1 MLSLKTRG
9 SIPLE
14 VVTNMWVELHYIDE
28 ETAFS
33 ILVDLSDKTLL
44 TFVKKTLGKSPYSC
58 ESLFGDCIK
67 ELDGF
72 FMSLSEEMSESD
84 WFDMELPKTQVSIL
98 NFSSDKYTLPPF
110 VGKMSSLRELVVINS
125 SFLFPAFLH
134 GLPFSTNL
142 AKLRRL
148 EKVHFPEVLSSTV
161 PLRNLQ
167 KMHLILCKINNSFD
181 QTVFQTTH
189 IFPSLFDL
197 TIDHYDDLEKIPSTI
212 CGMSA
217 LNSVTITNCPRILEL
232 P

>member
-67 ELDGF
+67 ELGGF

-84 WFDMELPKTQVSIL
+84 WFDMELPKTQVLIL

-110 VGKMSSLRELVVINS
+110 VGKMSSLRELVVIN
-125 SFLFPAFLH
+125 
-134 GLPFSTNL
+134 N
-142 AKLRRL
+142 
-148 EKVHFPEVLSSTV
+148 
-161 PLRNLQ
+161 
-167 KMHLILCKINNSFD
+167 
-181 QTVFQTTH
+181 
-189 IFPSLFDL
+189 SLFFSCV
-197 TIDHYDDLEKIPSTI
+197 STWPPPLYQF
-212 CGMSA
+212 GQTEEARKGS
-217 LNSVTITNCPRILEL
+217 LS
-232 P
+232 

>member
-1 MLSLKTRG
+1 
-9 SIPLE
+9 
-14 VVTNMWVELHYIDE
+14 MWVELHYIDE

-44 TFVKKTLGKSPYSC
+44 TFVKKTLVCLVTALKSLMDFLC
-58 ESLFGDCIK
+58 L
-67 ELDGF
+67 
-72 FMSLSEEMSESD
+72 EEISESD
-84 WFDMELPKTQVSIL
+84 WFDMELPKTQVSTL

-125 SFLFPAFLH
+125 SFFFSAFRH

>member
-1 MLSLKTRG
+1 
-9 SIPLE
+9 
-14 VVTNMWVELHYIDE
+14 MWVELHYIDE

-44 TFVKKTLGKSPYSC
+44 TFVKKTL
-58 ESLFGDCIK
+58 
-67 ELDGF
+67 
-72 FMSLSEEMSESD
+72 EEISESD